1 MTSTLGSK
9 FAFETDPVFKKKE
22 YDEVIKES
30 FKPEFINRIDEIII
44 FNPLNRNVIKDIAG
58 KFLGQLKNRLKD
70 SDIEL
75 TITDKAMDSIVA
87 EGYDETFG
95 ARPMK
100 RHIQREIESKLARY
114 IISNPDSKNITV
126 DFENDDYI
134 IK

>member
-1 MTSTLGSK
+1 MSAENKS
-9 FAFETDPVFKKKE
+9 AEE
-22 YDEVIKES
+22 IKNAVMEDVKTY
-30 FKPEFINRIDEIII
+30 FRPEFINRIDEIII

-114 IISNPDSKNITV
+114 IIANPDSKNITV